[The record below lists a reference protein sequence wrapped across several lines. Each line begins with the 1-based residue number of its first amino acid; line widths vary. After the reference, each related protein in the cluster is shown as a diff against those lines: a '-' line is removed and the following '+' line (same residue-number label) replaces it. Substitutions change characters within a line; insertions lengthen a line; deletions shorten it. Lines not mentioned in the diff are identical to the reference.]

1 MLQPHPQG
9 VLLHLRAQP
18 GARREGI
25 VGVQADRLKVAV
37 HAAPEKG
44 KANAAIIE
52 VLAEELGLKRSQIQ
66 LVSGETSPKKTVLI
80 KGESIEMLQARIE
93 EHVTKVQKK

>member
-1 MLQPHPQG
+1 MLFPHPRG
-9 VLLHLRAQP
+9 TLLHIRAQP

-44 KANAAIIE
+44 KANAALIKVI
-52 VLAEELGLKRSQIQ
+52 ADELGLKRSQIQ
-66 LVSGETSPKKTVLI
+66 LLSGESSHQKTLLI
-80 KGESIEMLQARIE
+80 ENLTVETVRTLLADFIDQAD
-93 EHVTKVQKK
+93 

>member
-1 MLQPHPQG
+1 MLRSHPQG
-9 VLLHLRAQP
+9 TLLDLRAQP

-44 KANAAIIE
+44 KANTAIIQ
-52 VLAEELGLKRSQIQ
+52 VLAEELGLKRSQIY

-80 KGESIEMLQARIE
+80 EGISLEALQALIE
-93 EHVTKVQKK
+93 EHFSKVQKK

>member
-1 MLQPHPQG
+1 MLLPHPQG

-44 KANAAIIE
+44 KANAAIID

-80 KGESIEMLQARIE
+80 KAITLEVLRALLSNFI
-93 EHVTKVQKK
+93 K

>member
-1 MLQPHPQG
+1 MLLPHPRG
-9 VLLHLRAQP
+9 TLLHIRAQP

-44 KANAAIIE
+44 KANAALIE
-52 VLAEELGLKRSQIQ
+52 VVAKELGLKRSQIQ
-66 LVSGETSPKKTVLI
+66 LLSGETSPKKTLLI
-80 KGESIEMLQARIE
+80 EDTTIETLHALLAGFM
-93 EHVTKVQKK
+93 K

>member
-1 MLQPHPQG
+1 MLRTHPQG
-9 VLLHLRAQP
+9 TLLDLRAQP

-66 LVSGETSPKKTVLI
+66 LVSGETSPKKTVLLEGI
-80 KGESIEMLQARIE
+80 SLDALHARIE
-93 EHVTKVQKK
+93 EHVSKVQKK